1 MSNQEP
7 QFPKPLR
14 HRGKIVFLRSD
25 LEKYKRELIAQA
37 TGGKIDAPRAT
48 DAETFV
54 LANDA
59 AHELGISR
67 RTLGRIIQGFDD
79 AESVR
84 DRLKSEAA

>member
-1 MSNQEP
+1 MSSQEP

-25 LEKYKRELIAQA
+25 LEAYKRELIAQA
-37 TGGKIDAPRAT
+37 TGGKVEPPKKAE
-48 DAETFV
+48 AETFV

-59 AHELGISR
+59 ARELGISR

-84 DRLKSEAA
+84 DRLKLQAA